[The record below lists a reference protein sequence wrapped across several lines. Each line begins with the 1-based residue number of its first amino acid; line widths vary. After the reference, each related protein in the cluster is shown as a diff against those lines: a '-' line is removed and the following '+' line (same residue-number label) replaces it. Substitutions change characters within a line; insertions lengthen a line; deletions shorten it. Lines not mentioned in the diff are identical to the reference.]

1 MKIVFIF
8 AAVAVA
14 ANLFFIWYAKRKSHK
29 TKADESSQLKD
40 GSHAYS
46 KGFFDSEEGKKL
58 KQSAAAELS
67 ITIEELDRLS
77 VEEITELAKKK
88 ELI

>member
-29 TKADESSQLKD
+29 TKADESSHLEDSSK
-40 GSHAYS
+40 AYS
-46 KGFFDSEEGKKL
+46 KEFLDSEEVKAL

-67 ITIEELDRLS
+67 ISIEELDRMS
-77 VEEITELAKKK
+77 VEEITQLAKEK

>member
-29 TKADESSQLKD
+29 AKADESSHLKD
-40 GSHAYS
+40 SSIAYS
-46 KGFFDSEEGKKL
+46 KGFLDSEEVKAL

-67 ITIEELDRLS
+67 I
-77 VEEITELAKKK
+77 
-88 ELI
+88 